1 MSRKKAIK
9 ELEHARRLIN
19 SAKRKLPFGSS
30 VFASLSMLSAK
41 IEDQQIKLMQED
53 GLR

>member
-9 ELEHARRLIN
+9 ELEYARRFIN
-19 SAKRKLPFGSS
+19 SAKRRVPFGSE
-30 VFASLSMLSAK
+30 VFTTLCMISAK
-41 IEDQQIKLMQED
+41 IEDQQIKLFQED